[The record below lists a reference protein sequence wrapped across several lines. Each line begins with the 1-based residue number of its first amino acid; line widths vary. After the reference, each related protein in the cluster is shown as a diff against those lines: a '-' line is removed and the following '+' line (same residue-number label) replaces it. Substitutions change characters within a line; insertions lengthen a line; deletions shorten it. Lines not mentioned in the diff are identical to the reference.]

1 MSKEQIAHDLA
12 LIVVSNRHIDTP
24 SEAVE
29 EYQVM
34 YRDILHR
41 LSK

>member
-1 MSKEQIAHDLA
+1 MTKEQIAHDLA
-12 LIVVSNRHIDTP
+12 ITIVKNRNIDTP
-24 SEAVE
+24 AEAVE

-34 YRDILHR
+34 YKDILHR

>member
-1 MSKEQIAHDLA
+1 MSNEQIAHDLA
-12 LIVVSNRHIDTP
+12 IVIVKNRNIDTP
-24 SEAVE
+24 AQAVE

-41 LSK
+41 ISK

>member
-1 MSKEQIAHDLA
+1 MTKEQIAHDLA
-12 LIVVSNRHIDTP
+12 ITIVKNRNIDTP
-24 SEAVE
+24 AEAVE

-41 LSK
+41 LSE